1 MQARRKCLGIDLGCN
16 TIKVAELAYEKGQLK
31 ITNLASAELNLPYR
45 VSESERNEKALSV
58 LRDLLRTNRIAT
70 KEAVFCIPG
79 QSVFVR
85 RVKLPKTTDE
95 RLARIIT
102 YEARQQIP
110 FPLDKTVM
118 EYQVFPEVEEDEVI
132 VLMVAIKRD
141 HINSFMEVV
150 KKTGL
155 KPLSIG
161 VSSLA
166 LYNYYIFDKGSMVE
180 RLPEGA
186 ETAGQG
192 KMDKVAKSLGAFSLP
207 FLKKKPRP
215 PEKPEEE
222 KEEVEEKPV
231 EDVSAYEE
239 VKAYVNIGASTLDL
253 SIARL
258 GKTPTLGFTRS
269 VPVAGNE
276 ITKCIQ
282 DKSGIESFDE
292 AERVKKQ
299 EVMLRTLE
307 TEEGTEH
314 EPVNQEATD
323 ATMFIVDR
331 LIAELRR
338 SLDFYISQPEGMAID
353 AIYLSGGQA
362 QLSNLDSYIEEKLG
376 LPVEVVEQTKNPSI
390 AVVGQDE
397 KKLTP
402 FLISIGLGLQGLGLA
417 NVSIDFLPADLKTLR
432 EFKKKNVLVA
442 AIVVLLLVT
451 IGVSTQVG
459 DRYIE
464 MYRRQEA
471 VLREIIRT
479 ISPATAKIDEIK
491 KERETLKDGF
501 ANLADSLADRDY
513 WLEFLVAMQKQK
525 PADVLIDLIIMDA
538 NGNVRILGKTED
550 ERSASDF
557 TKNLQ
562 NALEN
567 FDSRPEL
574 FYITKVYD
582 ERYKKNVNQF
592 EIRMDFA
599 DKVSRVRPSEEATA
613 GSRRPPEAAAPAA
626 STPALVPIYR

>member
-1 MQARRKCLGIDLGCN
+1 MQARRKCLGVDLGCN
-16 TIKVAELAYEKGQLK
+16 TIKVAELVYEKGQLK
-31 ITNLASAELNLPYR
+31 ITNLASAELNLPHR

-58 LRDLLRTNRIAT
+58 LRDLLKKNRIAT

-118 EYQVFPEVEEDEVI
+118 EYQVFPEAEEDEVV
-132 VLMVAIKRD
+132 VLMVAVKRD
-141 HINSFMEVV
+141 HINSYMEVV
-150 KKTGL
+150 KRTGL
-155 KPLSIG
+155 KPLSVG

-166 LYNYYIFDKGSMVE
+166 LYNYYIFDKGPLFDKV
-180 RLPEGA
+180 PEGA
-186 ETAGQG
+186 ETTE
-192 KMDKVAKSLGAFSLP
+192 KEKVDKVGKLLRGFSLP
-207 FLKKKPRP
+207 FLKRKPKP
-215 PEKPEEE
+215 QEKPEEE
-222 KEEVEEKPV
+222 KEEAEERPV

-239 VKAYVNIGASTLDL
+239 VKAYVNIGASMLDL

-282 DKSGIESFDE
+282 DKSGIESFEE

-307 TEEGTEH
+307 AEEGTEH
-314 EPVNQEATD
+314 EPVNQEATE

-376 LPVEVVEQTKNPSI
+376 LPVEVVQQTKNPS
-390 AVVGQDE
+390 
-397 KKLTP
+397 T
-402 FLISIGLGLQGLGLA
+402 
-417 NVSIDFLPADLKTLR
+417 
-432 EFKKKNVLVA
+432 
-442 AIVVLLLVT
+442 IVVLLLVT

-464 MYRRQEA
+464 MYQRLETI
-471 VLREIIRT
+471 VREIISKENLGT
-479 ISPATAKIDEIK
+479 TKTDEIR
-491 KERETLKDGF
+491 KERETLKDRF
-501 ANLADSLADRDY
+501 ANLGDSLADRDY
-513 WLEFLVAMQKQK
+513 
-525 PADVLIDLIIMDA
+525 
-538 NGNVRILGKTED
+538 
-550 ERSASDF
+550 
-557 TKNLQ
+557 
-562 NALEN
+562 
-567 FDSRPEL
+567 
-574 FYITKVYD
+574 
-582 ERYKKNVNQF
+582 
-592 EIRMDFA
+592 
-599 DKVSRVRPSEEATA
+599 
-613 GSRRPPEAAAPAA
+613 
-626 STPALVPIYR
+626 

>member
-1 MQARRKCLGIDLGCN
+1 MQGRRKCLGVDLGCN
-16 TIKVAELAYEKGQLK
+16 TVKVAEVAYEKGQLK
-31 ITNLASAELNLPYR
+31 ITNLASAELDLPPR
-45 VSESERNEKALSV
+45 VSEGERNEKALSV

-118 EYQVFPEVEEDEVI
+118 EYQVFQEAGEDEVV
-132 VLMVAIKRD
+132 VLMVAVKRD

-150 KKTGL
+150 KRTGL
-155 KPLSIG
+155 KPVSVG

-166 LYNYYIFDKGSMVE
+166 LYNYHIFDKASVFE
-180 RLPEGA
+180 KVPEGG
-186 ETAGQG
+186 ETTEKGKAGKTG
-192 KMDKVAKSLGAFSLP
+192 KALFSFSLP
-207 FLKKKPRP
+207 FLKKKA
-215 PEKPEEE
+215 KPLETLEAEEG
-222 KEEVEEKPV
+222 EEKPV
-231 EDVSAYEE
+231 EEFSGYEE

-282 DKSGIESFDE
+282 DKSGIESFAE
-292 AERVKKQ
+292 AERIKK
-299 EVMLRTLE
+299 EVVQLRTLE
-307 TEEGTEH
+307 SEEETAPEL
-314 EPVNQEATD
+314 EYQEATE

-376 LPVEVVEQTKNPSI
+376 LPVEVVEQMKNPSV
-390 AVVGQDE
+390 AVMGRDE

-402 FLISIGLGLQGLGLA
+402 FLIAIGLGLQGVGVA
-417 NVSIDFLPADLKTLR
+417 NISIDFLPVDLKTLR

-442 AIVVLLLVT
+442 AIVVLLLAT
-451 IGVSTQVG
+451 IVISTQVG
-459 DRYIE
+459 GRYVE
-464 MYRRQEA
+464 LYQSEEE
-471 VLREIIRT
+471 VLRKII
-479 ISPATAKIDEIK
+479 IDNQPATTKIGEIRQ
-491 KERETLKDGF
+491 ERETLKDRF
-501 ANLADSLADRDY
+501 TDLADSLADRDY
-513 WLEFLVAMQKQK
+513 WLRFLVRMQKQK
-525 PADVLIDLIIMDA
+525 PADVLIDRIIMDA
-538 NGNVRILGKTED
+538 NGRVSILGKTED

-557 TKNLQ
+557 TRSLQ

-574 FYITKVYD
+574 FNITKVYD
-582 ERYKKNVNQF
+582 ERFKKNVNQF

-599 DKVSRVRPSEEATA
+599 DKVSRVKPPEEAT
-613 GSRRPPEAAAPAA
+613 SRLRRAPGAAV
-626 STPALVPIYR
+626 STPPPVAVYR

>member
-1 MQARRKCLGIDLGCN
+1 MQARRKCLGVDLGCN
-16 TIKVAELAYEKGQLK
+16 TIKVAELVYEKGQLK
-31 ITNLASAELNLPYR
+31 ITNLASAELNLPHR

-58 LRDLLRTNRIAT
+58 LRDLLRTNRITT

-118 EYQVFPEVEEDEVI
+118 EYQVFSEAEEDEVV
-132 VLMVAIKRD
+132 VLMVAVKRD
-141 HINSFMEVV
+141 HINSYMEVV
-150 KKTGL
+150 RRTGL

-166 LYNYYIFDKGSMVE
+166 LYNYYIFDEGPLFDKVSG
-180 RLPEGA
+180 GA
-186 ETAGQG
+186 ETTG
-192 KMDKVAKSLGAFSLP
+192 KGKVDKVGKLLRGFSLP
-207 FLKKKPRP
+207 FLKRKPRP
-215 PEKPEEE
+215 QEKPEEE

-239 VKAYVNIGASTLDL
+239 VKAYVNIGASMLDL

-282 DKSGIESFDE
+282 DKSGIESFEE

-299 EVMLRTLE
+299 DVMLRTLE
-307 TEEGTEH
+307 AEEGTEH
-314 EPVNQEATD
+314 EPVNQEATE

-390 AVVGQDE
+390 AVMGQDG

-402 FLISIGLGLQGLGLA
+402 FLIAIGLGLQGLGLA
-417 NVSIDFLPADLKTLR
+417 NVSIDFLPVDLKTLR

-464 MYRRQEA
+464 MYQRLETI
-471 VLREIIRT
+471 VREIIRKEGLGT
-479 ISPATAKIDEIK
+479 TKTDDIR
-491 KERETLKDGF
+491 KERETLKERF
-501 ANLADSLADRDY
+501 VNLGDSLADRDY
-513 WLEFLVAMQKQK
+513 WLEFLATMQKQK

-562 NALEN
+562 NVLVN

-574 FYITKVYD
+574 FHIMKVYD

-592 EIRMDFA
+592 EIRMDFS
-599 DKVSRVRPSEEATA
+599 DKVSRVRPPE
-613 GSRRPPEAAAPAA
+613 EAAAVSRRRPVVA
-626 STPALVPIYR
+626 TPVPIEVER